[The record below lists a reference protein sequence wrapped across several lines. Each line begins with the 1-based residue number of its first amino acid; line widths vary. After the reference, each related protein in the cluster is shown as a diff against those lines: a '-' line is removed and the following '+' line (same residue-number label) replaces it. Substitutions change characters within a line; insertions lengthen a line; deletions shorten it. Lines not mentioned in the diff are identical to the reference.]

1 MNFDFFFKFH
11 TLSKRYHLSIECLF
25 FGCRPTF
32 YLPSHTKRC
41 RQISALPRTVYSRF
55 IKKHKLFQII
65 SYRIKVINIEFI
77 GNIYFFPLIVTKTS
91 FELSKNFKMCKFK
104 RNVRRIYTFFD
115 VCYIGNAGYVLN
127 IFLQSPHLHIRHESS
142 NEAFLLLKH
151 TNWLLLSLSVLINIW
166 F

>member
-1 MNFDFFFKFH
+1 MLIFWMSSYILFTVTYQAVQSN
-11 TLSKRYHLSIECLF
+11 KRATADSF
-25 FGCRPTF
+25 
-32 YLPSHTKRC
+32 
-41 RQISALPRTVYSRF
+41 SRF

-91 FELSKNFKMCKFK
+91 FELSKNFKMYKFK

-142 NEAFLLLKH
+142 NDAFLLLKH
-151 TNWLLLSLSVLINIW
+151 TN
-166 F
+166 

>member
-1 MNFDFFFKFH
+1 MNAYFLDVVLHFIYRHIPSGAGK
-11 TLSKRYHLSIECLF
+11 LARYR
-25 FGCRPTF
+25 G
-32 YLPSHTKRC
+32 
-41 RQISALPRTVYSRF
+41 QF

-77 GNIYFFPLIVTKTS
+77 GNNLFFFPSIVTKTS
-91 FELSKNFKMCKFK
+91 FDLSKNFKMYKFK

-142 NEAFLLLKH
+142 NEAFLLLQH
-151 TNWLLLSLSVLINIW
+151 TNWFILSLSVLINIW